1 VSTGYGSASKTEEGE
16 MSEIPPNQAEATG
29 TDPAVDLSGDAPDP
43 EAYHGYSV
51 DDETQPQSTGDSL
64 TDADRGLEE
73 PLEEGW
79 NPPEKWSA
87 GMGYGNTPLEEELG
101 ESLDQRLAQEIPE
114 PDPYAEAAAPLEVDE
129 DDTAPEIGD
138 ARAGRLVEPDEG
150 AHEDRE
156 PKLLA
161 EDIGIDGAGASA
173 EEAAVHV
180 IDPDE

>member
-1 VSTGYGSASKTEEGE
+1 
-16 MSEIPPNQAEATG
+16 MSEMTPDQAEATA

-51 DDETQPQSTGDSL
+51 DDETQPQSSGDSL
-64 TDADRGLEE
+64 TDGDRGLEE

-114 PDPYAEAAAPLEVDE
+114 PDPYAEADAPLAVEEV
-129 DDTAPEIGD
+129 DTAPEVGA

-156 PKLLA
+156 PELLA
-161 EDIGIDGAGASA
+161 EDVGIDGAAASA